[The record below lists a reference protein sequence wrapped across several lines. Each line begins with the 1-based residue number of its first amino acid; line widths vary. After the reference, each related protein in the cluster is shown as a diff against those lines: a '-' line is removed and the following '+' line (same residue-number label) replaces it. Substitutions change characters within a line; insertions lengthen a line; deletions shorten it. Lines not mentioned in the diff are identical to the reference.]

1 LRKSLDGLKAHTPRS
16 AVVQYNP
23 ATADANVFHLYTDRQ
38 VAAGDDGCG
47 ATFGGELEKCK
58 QVYPYI
64 DAAFNKPATS
74 DGWNMDQLCDAFQIN
89 VLVATNSDPVWND
102 ARSWVWTR
110 PPLFSD
116 AIMRA
121 FACGSHAPGH

>member
-1 LRKSLDGLKAHTPRS
+1 MKANTPRS

-23 ATADANVFHLYTDRQ
+23 ATADLNVFHLYADRQ

-64 DAAFNKPATS
+64 DAAFNKPTIS
-74 DGWNMDQLCDAFQIN
+74 NGWDMDRFCDTLQIN
-89 VLVATNSDPVWND
+89 VLVATNSDPVWKD
-102 ARSWVWTR
+102 ARSWVWNR

-116 AIMRA
+116 GIMRA
-121 FACGSHAPGH
+121 FACGRHAAAH